1 MTQHQD
7 VGAPYGIKGFP
18 TLKFF
23 AYNKNKPI
31 DYNGARSSDAMGD
44 EAFKQLRKLTKDK
57 VLVMPVLLLK
67 TLQNLSPKLDILSYL
82 TKFKS
87 WIPLPDFL

>member
-57 VLVMPVLLLK
+57 VLVKPFYCLK
-67 TLQNLSPKLDILSYL
+67 FIDLGSK
-82 TKFKS
+82 
-87 WIPLPDFL
+87 

>member
-57 VLVMPVLLLK
+57 VLVMLFYCLK
-67 TLQNLSPKLDILSYL
+67 PYKI
-82 TKFKS
+82 
-87 WIPLPDFL
+87 